1 MDTRKS
7 REMPVGEVNA
17 ETSNPMPI
25 TAPSMNSAQAS
36 MQALEPEMIAYLQE
50 QEGRMTRQNALKTSE
65 MPKKEMNERAPE
77 SQMAP
82 MQTTHQG
89 RMPTREMN
97 E

>member
-1 MDTRKS
+1 MDTRKL
-7 REMPVGEVNA
+7 REMPGGEINA
-17 ETSNPMPI
+17 ETINPMPI
-25 TAPSMNSAQAS
+25 TAPSINSAQAS

-50 QEGRMTRQNALKTSE
+50 QEGRMTRQNASKASE

-82 MQTTHQG
+82 LQTTHQG
-89 RMPTREMN
+89 TMPTRKMN